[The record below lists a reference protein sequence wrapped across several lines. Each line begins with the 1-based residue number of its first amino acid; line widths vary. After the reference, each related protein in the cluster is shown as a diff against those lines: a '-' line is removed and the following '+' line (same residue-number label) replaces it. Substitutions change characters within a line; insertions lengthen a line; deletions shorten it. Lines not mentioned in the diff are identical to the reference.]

1 MPEDRMMN
9 VDPTGPDDDRLRDA
23 LRALPLATPPRS
35 ALPALQARLAA
46 RRRAS
51 QLRRLLPLAAA
62 AAVGVL
68 AVGVLLRSGGPAAPM
83 DPAQSA
89 PAPDPA
95 TSALI
100 AQNRVFEDALRSTAF
115 SAHPLSGRDALAG
128 AELED
133 LIAMVDVA
141 LSAESDPEQAR
152 DLWAQRL
159 GLMRELAALRSSDD
173 GARPMAQAEVL
184 PAAYRF
190 N

>member
-1 MPEDRMMN
+1 MMDVN
-9 VDPTGPDDDRLRDA
+9 PNGPDDERLRDA

-35 ALPALQARLAA
+35 ALPGLQAHLA
-46 RRRAS
+46 RRRRAARV
-51 QLRRLLPLAAA
+51 RRFVPLAAA
-62 AAVGVL
+62 AVVGVL
-68 AVGVLLRSGGPAAPM
+68 AVGALLRGGGPDVAS
-83 DPAQSA
+83 DPAGPA
-89 PAPDPA
+89 PAAGPSTA
-95 TSALI
+95 ALI

-141 LSAESDPEQAR
+141 LSAETDPLQSR

-159 GLMRELAALRSSDD
+159 DLMRELASLRSSGDATHQV
-173 GARPMAQAEVL
+173 ARAEAL

>member
-1 MPEDRMMN
+1 MDANLP
-9 VDPTGPDDDRLRDA
+9 GPDDDRLRDA

-35 ALPALQARLAA
+35 ALPALQARLAQ
-46 RRRAS
+46 RSRAT
-51 QLRRLLPLAAA
+51 LARRLLPLAAA

-68 AVGVLLRSGGPAAPM
+68 AVGVLLRGGGTDAPL
-83 DPAQSA
+83 DPARPVSA
-89 PAPDPA
+89 ADPT

-100 AQNRVFEDALRSTAF
+100 AQNRVFEDALRSAAF

-141 LSAESDPEQAR
+141 LSAESDPGEAR
-152 DLWAQRL
+152 ALWAQRL
-159 GLMRELAALRSSDD
+159 DLMRELAALRSSDD
-173 GARPMAQAEVL
+173 ASPRVATADVL